1 MKRMLSLLLALALC
15 GALAGCGGQDS
26 SSSDGSDGSDASAP
40 GIFMPRMFMVDGVL
54 YEDTGRESTV
64 DGRCGNMDGEITSS
78 VEAWQQPE
86 EDGQSNFGS
95 GFGYQIGMEPD
106 TLEIL
111 QDGHWLVFRAVEPE
125 S

>member
-15 GALAGCGGQDS
+15 GTLVGCGGQDS
-26 SSSDGSDGSDASAP
+26 SSSSGGPVSSAP
-40 GIFMPRMFMVDGVL
+40 GIYMPRMLMVDGVL
-54 YEDTGRESTV
+54 YEDSGCEDTTE
-64 DGRCGNMDGEITSS
+64 GRCGNMDGEITSS
-78 VEAWQQPE
+78 VESWQQPE

>member
-15 GALAGCGGQDS
+15 GALVGCGGQDS
-26 SSSDGSDGSDASAP
+26 SSSSGGPVSSAP
-40 GIFMPRMFMVDGVL
+40 GIYMPRMLMVDGVL
-54 YEDTGRESTV
+54 YEDAGCEDTTE
-64 DGRCGNMDGEITSS
+64 GRCGNMDGEITSS
-78 VEAWQQPE
+78 VESWQQPE

-95 GFGYQIGMEPD
+95 GFGYQIGMEPA

>member
-15 GALAGCGGQDS
+15 GALVGCGGQDS
-26 SSSDGSDGSDASAP
+26 SSSSGGPVSSAP
-40 GIFMPRMFMVDGVL
+40 GIYMPRMLMVDGVL
-54 YEDTGRESTV
+54 YEDAGCEDTTE
-64 DGRCGNMDGEITSS
+64 GRCGNMDGEITSS
-78 VEAWQQPE
+78 VESWQQPE
-86 EDGQSNFGS
+86 EDVQSNFGS

>member
-15 GALAGCGGQDS
+15 GALVGCGGQDS
-26 SSSDGSDGSDASAP
+26 SSSSGGPVSSAP
-40 GIFMPRMFMVDGVL
+40 GIYMPRMLMVDGVL
-54 YEDTGRESTV
+54 YEDAGCEDTTE
-64 DGRCGNMDGEITSS
+64 GRCGNMDGEITSS
-78 VEAWQQPE
+78 VESWQQPE
-86 EDGQSNFGS
+86 EDGQSIFGS

>member
-15 GALAGCGGQDS
+15 GALVGCGGQDS
-26 SSSDGSDGSDASAP
+26 SSSSGGPVSSAP
-40 GIFMPRMFMVDGVL
+40 GIYMPRMLMVDGVL
-54 YEDTGRESTV
+54 YEDAGCEDTTE
-64 DGRCGNMDGEITSS
+64 GRCGNMDGEITSS
-78 VEAWQQPE
+78 VESWQQPE

-106 TLEIL
+106 TLENL

>member
-15 GALAGCGGQDS
+15 GALVGCGGQDS
-26 SSSDGSDGSDASAP
+26 SSSSGGPVSSAP
-40 GIFMPRMFMVDGVL
+40 GIYMPRMLMVNGVL
-54 YEDTGRESTV
+54 YEDAGCEDTTE
-64 DGRCGNMDGEITSS
+64 GRCGNMDGEITSS
-78 VEAWQQPE
+78 VESWQQPE

>member
-15 GALAGCGGQDS
+15 GALVGCGGQDS
-26 SSSDGSDGSDASAP
+26 SSSSGGPVSSAP
-40 GIFMPRMFMVDGVL
+40 GIYMPRMLMVDGVL
-54 YEDTGRESTV
+54 YEDAGCEYTTE
-64 DGRCGNMDGEITSS
+64 GRCGNMDGEITSS
-78 VEAWQQPE
+78 VESWQQPE

>member
-15 GALAGCGGQDS
+15 GALVGCGGQDS
-26 SSSDGSDGSDASAP
+26 SSSSGGPVSSAP
-40 GIFMPRMFMVDGVL
+40 GIYMPRMLMVDGVL
-54 YEDTGRESTV
+54 YEDAGCEDTTE
-64 DGRCGNMDGEITSS
+64 GRCGNMDGEITSS
-78 VEAWQQPE
+78 VESWQQPE

-106 TLEIL
+106 TLEVL

>member
-15 GALAGCGGQDS
+15 GALVGCGGQDS
-26 SSSDGSDGSDASAP
+26 SSSSSGPVSSAP
-40 GIFMPRMFMVDGVL
+40 GIYMPRMLMVDGVL
-54 YEDTGRESTV
+54 YEDAGCEDTTE
-64 DGRCGNMDGEITSS
+64 GRCGNMDGEITSS
-78 VEAWQQPE
+78 VESWQQPE

>member
-15 GALAGCGGQDS
+15 GALVGCGGQDS
-26 SSSDGSDGSDASAP
+26 SSSSGGPVSSAP
-40 GIFMPRMFMVDGVL
+40 GIYMPRMIMVDGVL
-54 YEDTGRESTV
+54 YEDAGCEDTTE
-64 DGRCGNMDGEITSS
+64 GRCGNMDGEITSS
-78 VEAWQQPE
+78 VESWQQPE

-95 GFGYQIGMEPD
+95 GFGYQIGMDPD

>member
-15 GALAGCGGQDS
+15 GALVGCGGQDS
-26 SSSDGSDGSDASAP
+26 SSSSGGPVSSAP
-40 GIFMPRMFMVDGVL
+40 GIYMPRMLMVDGVL
-54 YEDTGRESTV
+54 YEDAGCEDTTE
-64 DGRCGNMDGEITSS
+64 GRCGNMDGEITSS
-78 VEAWQQPE
+78 VESWQQPE

-106 TLEIL
+106 PLEIL

>member
-15 GALAGCGGQDS
+15 GALVGCGGQDS
-26 SSSDGSDGSDASAP
+26 SSSSGGPVSSAP
-40 GIFMPRMFMVDGVL
+40 GIYMPRMLMVDGVL
-54 YEDTGRESTV
+54 YEDAGCEDTTE
-64 DGRCGNMDGEITSS
+64 GRCGNMDGEITSS
-78 VEAWQQPE
+78 VESWQQPE

-111 QDGHWLVFRAVEPE
+111 QDGHWLGFRAVEPE

>member
-15 GALAGCGGQDS
+15 GALVGCGGQDS
-26 SSSDGSDGSDASAP
+26 SSSSGGPVSSAP
-40 GIFMPRMFMVDGVL
+40 GIYMPRMLMVDGVP
-54 YEDTGRESTV
+54 YEDAGCEDTTE
-64 DGRCGNMDGEITSS
+64 GRCGNMDGEITSS
-78 VEAWQQPE
+78 VESWQQPE

>member
-15 GALAGCGGQDS
+15 GALVGCGGQDS
-26 SSSDGSDGSDASAP
+26 SSSSGGPVSSAP
-40 GIFMPRMFMVDGVL
+40 GIYMPRMLMVDGVL
-54 YEDTGRESTV
+54 YEDAGCEDTTE
-64 DGRCGNMDGEITSS
+64 GRCGYMDGEITSS
-78 VEAWQQPE
+78 VESWQQPE

>member
-15 GALAGCGGQDS
+15 GALVGCGGQDS
-26 SSSDGSDGSDASAP
+26 SSSGGPVSSAP
-40 GIFMPRMFMVDGVL
+40 GIYMPRMLMVDGVL
-54 YEDTGRESTV
+54 YEDAGCEDTTE
-64 DGRCGNMDGEITSS
+64 GRCGNMDGEITSS
-78 VEAWQQPE
+78 VESWQQPE

>member
-15 GALAGCGGQDS
+15 GALVGCGGQDS
-26 SSSDGSDGSDASAP
+26 SSSSGGPVSSAP
-40 GIFMPRMFMVDGVL
+40 GIYMPRMLMVDGVL
-54 YEDTGRESTV
+54 YEDAGCEDTTE
-64 DGRCGNMDGEITSS
+64 GRCGNMDGEITSS
-78 VEAWQQPE
+78 VESWQQPE

-111 QDGHWLVFRAVEPE
+111 QDGRWLVFRAVEPE

>member
-15 GALAGCGGQDS
+15 GALVGCGWQDS
-26 SSSDGSDGSDASAP
+26 SSSSGGPVSSAP
-40 GIFMPRMFMVDGVL
+40 GIYMPRMLMVDGVL
-54 YEDTGRESTV
+54 YEDAGCEDTTE
-64 DGRCGNMDGEITSS
+64 GRCGNMDGEITSS
-78 VEAWQQPE
+78 VESWQQPE

>member
-15 GALAGCGGQDS
+15 GALVGCGGQDS
-26 SSSDGSDGSDASAP
+26 LSSSGGPVSSAP
-40 GIFMPRMFMVDGVL
+40 GIYMPRMLMVDGVL
-54 YEDTGRESTV
+54 YEDAGCEDTTE
-64 DGRCGNMDGEITSS
+64 GRCGNMDGEITSS
-78 VEAWQQPE
+78 VESWQQPE

>member
-15 GALAGCGGQDS
+15 GALVGCGGQDS
-26 SSSDGSDGSDASAP
+26 SSSSGGPVSSAP
-40 GIFMPRMFMVDGVL
+40 GIYMPRMLMVDGVL
-54 YEDTGRESTV
+54 YEDAGCEDTAE
-64 DGRCGNMDGEITSS
+64 GRCGNMDGEITSS
-78 VEAWQQPE
+78 VESWQQPE

>member
-15 GALAGCGGQDS
+15 GALVGCGGQDS
-26 SSSDGSDGSDASAP
+26 SSSSGGPVSSAP
-40 GIFMPRMFMVDGVL
+40 GIYMPRMLMVDGVL
-54 YEDTGRESTV
+54 YEDAGCEDTTE
-64 DGRCGNMDGEITSS
+64 GRCGNMDGEITSS
-78 VEAWQQPE
+78 VESWQQPE

-111 QDGHWLVFRAVEPE
+111 QNGHWLVFRAVEPE

>member
-15 GALAGCGGQDS
+15 GALVGCGGQDS
-26 SSSDGSDGSDASAP
+26 SSSSGGPVSSAP
-40 GIFMPRMFMVDGVL
+40 GIYMPRMLMVDGVL
-54 YEDTGRESTV
+54 YEDAGCEDTTE
-64 DGRCGNMDGEITSS
+64 GRCGNMDGEITSS
-78 VEAWQQPE
+78 VESWQQPE
-86 EDGQSNFGS
+86 EDGQSNFDS

>member
-15 GALAGCGGQDS
+15 GALVGCGGQDS
-26 SSSDGSDGSDASAP
+26 SSSSGGPVSSAP
-40 GIFMPRMFMVDGVL
+40 GIYMPRMLMVDGVR
-54 YEDTGRESTV
+54 YEDAGCEDTTE
-64 DGRCGNMDGEITSS
+64 GRCGNMDGEITSS
-78 VEAWQQPE
+78 VESWQQPE

>member
-1 MKRMLSLLLALALC
+1 MTRMLSLLLALALC
-15 GALAGCGGQDS
+15 GALVGCGGQDS
-26 SSSDGSDGSDASAP
+26 SSSSGGPVSSAP
-40 GIFMPRMFMVDGVL
+40 GIYMPRMLMVDGVL
-54 YEDTGRESTV
+54 YEDAGCEDTTE
-64 DGRCGNMDGEITSS
+64 GRCGNMDGEITSS
-78 VEAWQQPE
+78 VESWQQPE

>member
-15 GALAGCGGQDS
+15 GALVGCGGQDS
-26 SSSDGSDGSDASAP
+26 SSSSGGPVSSAP
-40 GIFMPRMFMVDGVL
+40 GIYMPRMLMVDGVL
-54 YEDTGRESTV
+54 YEDAGCEDTTE
-64 DGRCGNMDGEITSS
+64 GRCGNMDGEITSS
-78 VEAWQQPE
+78 VESWQQPE
-86 EDGQSNFGS
+86 AGQSNFGS

-111 QDGHWLVFRAVEPE
+111 QDGHWLGFRAVEPE

>member
-15 GALAGCGGQDS
+15 GALVGCGGQDS
-26 SSSDGSDGSDASAP
+26 SSSSGGPVSFAP
-40 GIFMPRMFMVDGVL
+40 GIYMPRMLMVDGVL
-54 YEDTGRESTV
+54 YEDAGCEDTTE
-64 DGRCGNMDGEITSS
+64 GRCGNMDGEITSS
-78 VEAWQQPE
+78 VESWQQPE

>member
-15 GALAGCGGQDS
+15 GALVGCGGQDS
-26 SSSDGSDGSDASAP
+26 SSSSGGPVSSAP
-40 GIFMPRMFMVDGVL
+40 GIYMPRMLMVDGVL
-54 YEDTGRESTV
+54 YEDAGCEDTTE
-64 DGRCGNMDGEITSS
+64 GRCGNMDGEITSS
-78 VEAWQQPE
+78 VESWQQPE

-111 QDGHWLVFRAVEPE
+111 QDGHWLVFRAVEPA

>member
-15 GALAGCGGQDS
+15 GALVGCGGQDS
-26 SSSDGSDGSDASAP
+26 SSSSGGPVSSAP
-40 GIFMPRMFMVDGVL
+40 GIYMPRMLMVDGVL
-54 YEDTGRESTV
+54 YEDAGCEDTTE
-64 DGRCGNMDGEITSS
+64 GRCGNMDGEITSS
-78 VEAWQQPE
+78 VESCQQPE

>member
-15 GALAGCGGQDS
+15 GALVGCGGQDS
-26 SSSDGSDGSDASAP
+26 SSSSGGPVSSAP
-40 GIFMPRMFMVDGVL
+40 GIYMPRMLMADGVL

-64 DGRCGNMDGEITSS
+64 EGRCGNMDGEITSS
-78 VEAWQQPE
+78 VESWQQPE

-95 GFGYQIGMEPD
+95 GFGYQIGMEPN

>member
-15 GALAGCGGQDS
+15 GALVGCGGQDS
-26 SSSDGSDGSDASAP
+26 SSSSGGPVSSAP
-40 GIFMPRMFMVDGVL
+40 GIYML
-54 YEDTGRESTV
+54 YEDAGCEDTTE
-64 DGRCGNMDGEITSS
+64 GRCGNMDGEITSS
-78 VEAWQQPE
+78 VESWQQPE

>member
-15 GALAGCGGQDS
+15 GALVGCGGQDS
-26 SSSDGSDGSDASAP
+26 SSSSGGPVSSAP
-40 GIFMPRMFMVDGVL
+40 GIYMPRMLMVAGVL
-54 YEDTGRESTV
+54 YEDAGCEDTTE
-64 DGRCGNMDGEITSS
+64 GRCGNMDGEITSS
-78 VEAWQQPE
+78 VESWQQPE

-125 S
+125 R

>member
-15 GALAGCGGQDS
+15 GALVGCGGQDS
-26 SSSDGSDGSDASAP
+26 SSSSGGPVSSAP
-40 GIFMPRMFMVDGVL
+40 GIYMPRMLMVDGVL
-54 YEDTGRESTV
+54 YEDAGCEDTTE
-64 DGRCGNMDGEITSS
+64 GRCGNMDGEITSS
-78 VEAWQQPE
+78 VESWQQPE

-95 GFGYQIGMEPD
+95 GFGYQIGMESD

>member
-1 MKRMLSLLLALALC
+1 MR
-15 GALAGCGGQDS
+15 
-26 SSSDGSDGSDASAP
+26 
-40 GIFMPRMFMVDGVL
+40 MVDGVL
-54 YEDTGRESTV
+54 YEDAGCEDTTE
-64 DGRCGNMDGEITSS
+64 GRCGNMDGEITSS
-78 VEAWQQPE
+78 VESWQQPE

-111 QDGHWLVFRAVEPE
+111 QNGHWLVFRAVEPE

>member
-15 GALAGCGGQDS
+15 GALVGCGGQDS
-26 SSSDGSDGSDASAP
+26 SSSSGGPVSSAP
-40 GIFMPRMFMVDGVL
+40 GIYMPRMLMVYGVL
-54 YEDTGRESTV
+54 YEDAGCEDTTE
-64 DGRCGNMDGEITSS
+64 GRCGNMDGEITSS
-78 VEAWQQPE
+78 VESWQQPE

>member
-15 GALAGCGGQDS
+15 GALVGCGGQDS
-26 SSSDGSDGSDASAP
+26 SSSSGGPVSSAP
-40 GIFMPRMFMVDGVL
+40 GIYMPRMLMVDGVL
-54 YEDTGRESTV
+54 YDDAGCEDTTE
-64 DGRCGNMDGEITSS
+64 GRCGNMDGEITSS
-78 VEAWQQPE
+78 VESWQQPE

>member
-15 GALAGCGGQDS
+15 GALVGCGGQDS
-26 SSSDGSDGSDASAP
+26 SASSGGPVSSAP
-40 GIFMPRMFMVDGVL
+40 GIYMPRMLMVDGVL
-54 YEDTGRESTV
+54 FEDAGCEDTTE
-64 DGRCGNMDGEITSS
+64 GRCGNMDGEITSS
-78 VEAWQQPE
+78 VESWQQPE